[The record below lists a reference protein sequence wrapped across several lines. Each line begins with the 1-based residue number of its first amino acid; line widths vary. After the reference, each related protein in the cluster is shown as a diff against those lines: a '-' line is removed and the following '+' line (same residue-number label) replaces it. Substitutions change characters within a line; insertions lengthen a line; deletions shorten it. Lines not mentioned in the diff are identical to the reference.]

1 MKYRP
6 VGLGVSGYHHMLAK
20 KGVLWECE
28 DHLKLVDRIFEDINF
43 AAVKASCEN
52 AREKGSYAYFQG
64 SEWESG
70 AYFEKRAYVSERWR
84 YLEDQVKNGG
94 MRNGYLLAVAPTSS
108 TSLCPAW
115 RRS

>member
-64 SEWESG
+64 SEWEAVHILKSG
-70 AYFEKRAYVSERWR
+70 PIVSERLALIWKIEVKTEGCATAIFWR
-84 YLEDQVKNGG
+84 LPPQ
-94 MRNGYLLAVAPTSS
+94 AV
-108 TSLCPAW
+108 PA
-115 RRS
+115 